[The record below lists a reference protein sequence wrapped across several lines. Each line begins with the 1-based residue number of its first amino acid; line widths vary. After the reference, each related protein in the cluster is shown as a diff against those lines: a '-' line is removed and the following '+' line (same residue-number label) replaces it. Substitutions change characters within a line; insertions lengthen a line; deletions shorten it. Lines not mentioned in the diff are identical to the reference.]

1 MVIASQSSLTWVTWF
16 RPMTQ
21 KRGSWEKNPGFPCH
35 VRLSAN
41 KLSNEPAPTPRG
53 KNRNADKGEPSLT
66 YLLI

>member
-35 VRLSAN
+35 MRLSAN
-41 KLSNEPAPTPRG
+41 KLSNEPAPPLEGRTGMLTR
-53 KNRNADKGEPSLT
+53 ESHHSL
-66 YLLI
+66 IC